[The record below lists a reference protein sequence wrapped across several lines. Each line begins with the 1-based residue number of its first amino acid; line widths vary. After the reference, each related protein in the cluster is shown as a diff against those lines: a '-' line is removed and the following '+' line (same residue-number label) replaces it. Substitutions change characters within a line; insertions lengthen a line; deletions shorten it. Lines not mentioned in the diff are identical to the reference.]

1 VNLYHLGQPVSAK
14 PQYLEPHRSSQA
26 NTDHVDDSADETET
40 LDPLETDG
48 IAARVLVP
56 GMLHRRHTNV
66 HSRDVALTR
75 PAGMLTTTLV
85 VEGEGVMV
93 EAEKEDGF
101 SVLSLAEAGMSGSA
115 GVEDCDGDVAICT
128 DAVLIKSVDIVAAGP
143 GV

>member
-1 VNLYHLGQPVSAK
+1 VNLYHLGQPVSVNS
-14 PQYLEPHRSSQA
+14 QYLESHRSSQA
-26 NTDHVDDSADETET
+26 NTEYVDESADETDT

-48 IAARVLVP
+48 IAARELVP

-75 PAGMLTTTLV
+75 PVGMLTTTLV

-93 EAEKEDGF
+93 EVEKEDGF
-101 SVLSLAEAGMSGSA
+101 WVPSHAEAEMSGSDW
-115 GVEDCDGDVAICT
+115 VEECDEDVAVCT
-128 DAVLIKSVDIVAAGP
+128 GAVLVRSVDVVDAGS